1 MKEYPYIE
9 VRQPIGTFYLCCIP
23 ASILVRIVT
32 SKSRNDY
39 PDGVQRERVK
49 DRIKSI
55 INFCSDPDAVFPTP
69 IVVSVDKQANVSINA
84 DKRTITIPE
93 NSLIGDVIDG
103 QHRLWGIKESGLSD
117 NFDLPVVFMFDLLL
131 EEKAYVF
138 ATINSNQKKVDPSL
152 IYDLFDVSSKR
163 SPGKTVH
170 EIARAMNYKED
181 SPFYNRLKML
191 GKREPSQPNATL
203 SQGTFAKSLLMLI
216 SKKPDDDARILRNGG
231 IPPQDQR
238 LPLRQL
244 FIDDRD
250 DLIAKIMFNCFN
262 ALKRVFPD
270 EWENPNTNILWK
282 TTGFRGVLYAFP
294 TLMSKGMRDRMLTE
308 TYFVRCF
315 QAFKQYLEK
324 NDIRI
329 TSESFSGGGEQ
340 NQKRFATYLATSIRS
355 LDPEDFASH
364 QTIIHDV
371 DNYITCIDANIYE
384 IYDLSQA
391 IEDGTT
397 DYDTMT
403 VTSYE
408 NEISISH
415 PCTDSKLVI
424 PVAMR
429 DQVLEHLKSK
439 YMNGMD
445 ATSWLGYEEA
455 LRKDD

>member
-1 MKEYPYIE
+1 MKTFPYIE
-9 VRQPIGTFYLCCIP
+9 VKQPIGTFYLCCIP
-23 ASILVRIVT
+23 ASVLVKIVT
-32 SKSRNDY
+32 AKSRSGY
-39 PDGVQRERVK
+39 EDGVQRERLK
-49 DRIKSI
+49 NRINSI
-55 INFCSDPDAVFPTP
+55 VNFCSDPDAVFPTP
-69 IVVSVDKQANVSINA
+69 IVISVDKHANVKMNT
-84 DKRTITIPE
+84 DKREITIPE
-93 NSLIGDVIDG
+93 DNLIGDVIDG

-117 NFDLPVVFMFDLLL
+117 KFDLPVVFMFDLLL

-152 IYDLFDVSSKR
+152 IYDLFDVSSRR

-191 GKREPSQPNATL
+191 GKREASQPNATL

-231 IPPQDQR
+231 TPPKDQR

-244 FIDDRD
+244 FIDNRD

-262 ALKRVFPD
+262 ALKSVFPE

-294 TLMSKGMRDRMLTE
+294 TLMSKGMRDRTLTQD
-308 TYFVRCF
+308 YFERCF
-315 QAFKQYLEK
+315 EAFKKYLED
-324 NDIRI
+324 NNIRI

-340 NQKRFATYLATSIRS
+340 NQKRFANFLADSIRS

-371 DNYITCIDANIYE
+371 DNFILCIDANIYE

-391 IEDGTT
+391 LENGKT
-397 DYDTMT
+397 DFDTMA
-403 VTSYE
+403 VTSDE
-408 NEISISH
+408 NEIKISH
-415 PCTDSKLVI
+415 PCTDSTLVI
-424 PVAMR
+424 PDAMR
-429 DQVLEHLKSK
+429 DKVLAHIKSK
-439 YMNGMD
+439 YMNDMD
-445 ATSWLGYEEA
+445 ATSWLSYEEA
-455 LRKDD
+455 LQKDD

>member
-32 SKSRNDY
+32 SKSRSHY
-39 PDGVQRERVK
+39 PDGVQRERVN

-55 INFCSDPDAVFPTP
+55 INFCGDPDAVFPTP
-69 IVVSVDKQANVSINA
+69 IVVSVDKGANVSIDTN
-84 DKRTITIPE
+84 KMTITIPE
-93 NSLIGDVIDG
+93 DRLIGDVIDG

-170 EIARAMNYKED
+170 EIARAMNFTED

-191 GKREPSQPNATL
+191 GMREPSQPNATL

-216 SKKPDDDARILRNGG
+216 SKKPDDDARMLRNGG
-231 IPPQDQR
+231 TPPQDQR

-250 DLIAKIMFNCFN
+250 DVIAKILFNCFN
-262 ALKRVFPD
+262 ALKCVFPD

-282 TTGFRGVLYAFP
+282 TTGFRGIIYAFP
-294 TLMSKGMRDRMLTE
+294 TLISKGMRDRMLTQA
-308 TYFVRCF
+308 YFERCF
-315 QAFKQYLEK
+315 KAFKLYLVK
-324 NDIRI
+324 NKIRI

-355 LDPEDFASH
+355 LDPEDFESH

-371 DNYITCIDANIYE
+371 DNYITCIDANVYE
-384 IYDLSQA
+384 IYDLSRA
-391 IEDGTT
+391 LEEEKT
-397 DYDTMT
+397 DYDTLT
-403 VTSYE
+403 VISDE

-424 PVAMR
+424 PVSMR
-429 DQVLEHLKSK
+429 DQVLGHLKSK

-445 ATSWLGYEEA
+445 AASWLGYEEA